1 MYLFLHLFDLCL
13 DTLKEKMSETNK
25 PKKALWKR
33 ILKWSGLSFLLLF
46 IFALM
51 VPFLFKDKIIQLIKD
66 QANANLNATIDFG
79 DVELTFLSTFPN
91 LTLTISDISVMG
103 KEEFEDV
110 RLAQISETQVT
121 LDFWKIF
128 AGTYEIETFKLTRP
142 NLYVL
147 VLPNGK
153 ANYDIAINDSTV
165 VEEEIESSPFK
176 FAIQSYEIQ
185 EGNIVYDDQY
195 YLTYINLDNLNH
207 KGTLSIDDIIYN
219 LSTHSSIDHLTFGYD
234 GINYINNSVSDIACD
249 IEIAMPENEMK
260 FTFKENTA
268 MLNQLG
274 LHFDGWFLMND
285 ELMDMDI
292 SFSTVENNFKS
303 LLSLVPGAYT
313 SDFDQIKT
321 DGTLHLNGTIKGIYD
336 DTNMPG
342 FDMNLVVE
350 NAWFQYP
357 GLPEKVKNIDINM
370 HTKRDAGPD
379 LDNLTVD
386 IEHFSL
392 EFLQNKVDIALKLNT
407 LMSDPFIDGR
417 IQSFIN
423 LAELNKAFP
432 LSEAEQ
438 YSGIITSDVLL
449 KGKSSALENERYEE
463 FEAKGDLK
471 VKQMNYTSS
480 AMEYST
486 AIDSMLFKFSPQA
499 LGLTYFEAK
508 IGKSDIS
515 ASGSLTNYLAYILR
529 NETIE
534 GKLKINSSY
543 LDLDELMG
551 TEEPTSAA
559 TIESTP
565 ETSTSSTGLYV
576 LPTNI
581 DFTLESNFKT
591 VKYDGMELKN
601 MGGNILLKEGKASA
615 EKLRMDLFDGTLLM
629 NADYYATSTKEADVT
644 FDYDIRNL
652 DIPTAYN
659 FFNTIEKYA
668 PIAKYCE
675 GRFSTTLTLSTK
687 INQNYEPIY
696 ETITGKGIIK
706 TNKVTLK
713 EVPVFTKI
721 ADLVKIPGL
730 KEQTLTN
737 MDISFEFKEGKV
749 WMKETPLKLGT
760 INGKIS
766 GTTSF
771 LQELDYIMDLEI
783 PQKAFG
789 NNATS
794 IISGLLGNVSAQ
806 TGLAVSI
813 PDIIPVKIKIGGTST
828 NPIITTD
835 LKDQGKEAA
844 SGLLDQGIQIA
855 KDKLSEEA
863 KKILA
868 EAQAQADKIMAEAK
882 VQADKVRAEAE
893 IQAKKIEDEGKKS
906 ADKLRLESQ
915 KQADKI
921 KEEEYKAA
929 QSLIDQATNPVAK
942 KGAEKLA
949 EEARKKTDQKI
960 AEMLAKSDAEALK
973 VEQTAKQSADKVRNE
988 ANDKANGIE
997 NTGKTQSDNVLKSA
1011 NDKVDKM
1018 TE

>member
-1 MYLFLHLFDLCL
+1 MNDSK
-13 DTLKEKMSETNK
+13 T

-33 ILKWSGLSFLLLF
+33 ILKWTGLSFFLLVL
-46 IFALM
+46 FALL

-79 DVELTFLSTFPN
+79 DVDLTFLSTFPN
-91 LTLTISDISVMG
+91 LTLSINDLSVIG
-103 KEEFEDV
+103 KDDFSAV
-110 RLAQISETQVT
+110 RLAQISETHVT

-128 AGTYEIETFKLTRP
+128 AGTYEIESFKLVKP

-147 VLPNGK
+147 VLPDGK
-153 ANYDIAINDSTV
+153 ANYDIAISDSTT
-165 VEEEIESSPFK
+165 VEEELESSPFK
-176 FAIQSYEIQ
+176 FAVQSYAIEG
-185 EGNIVYDDQY
+185 GNIVYDDQY
-195 YLTYINLDNLNH
+195 FLTYINIDNLNH
-207 KGTLSIDDIIYN
+207 KGALDIDDIIYN

-234 GINYINNSVSDIACD
+234 GVNYINNTVSDIACD
-249 IEIAMPENEMK
+249 IEIAMPDNEMK

-268 MLNQLG
+268 VLNQLG

-292 SFSTVENNFKS
+292 SFSTVENSFKS

-321 DGTLHLNGTIKGIYD
+321 DGTIQFDGTIKGIYD
-336 DTNMPG
+336 DINMPG
-342 FDMNLVVE
+342 FDLNLVVD

-357 GLPEKVKNIDINM
+357 GLPEKVKNIDIRMN
-370 HTKRDAGPD
+370 TNREAGPD
-379 LDNLTVD
+379 LDNLVVD
-386 IEHFSL
+386 IDHFSL
-392 EFLQNKVDIALKLNT
+392 EFLQNKVDVALKLNNI
-407 LMSDPFIDGR
+407 MSDPAVDSR
-417 IQSFIN
+417 IQAFIN

-432 LSEAEQ
+432 LGEGEQ
-438 YSGIITSDVLL
+438 YSGTITSDITL
-449 KGKSSALENERYEE
+449 KGKVSAIEKEHYEE
-463 FEAKGDLK
+463 FDAKGDLK
-471 VKQMNYTSS
+471 VMQMKYESPETGYT
-480 AMEYST
+480 T

-499 LGLTYFEAK
+499 LGLNYFEAK

-515 ASGSLTNYLAYILR
+515 VNGSLNNYIAYFLR

-534 GKLKINSSY
+534 GKLKVSSTY

-551 TEEPTSAA
+551 TEQTSTTSEEVEATENPTS
-559 TIESTP
+559 
-565 ETSTSSTGLYV
+565 SSGLFM
-576 LPTNI
+576 LPTNV

-591 VKYDGMELKN
+591 VRYDGMDLKN
-601 MGGNILLKEGKASA
+601 MGGNIRLKEGKATA
-615 EKLRMDLFDGTLLM
+615 EKLRMDLFDGTILM
-629 NADYYATSTKEADVT
+629 NAGYFAHSINDADVS
-644 FDYDIRNL
+644 FDYDIKNL
-652 DIPTAYN
+652 DIPSAYK

-675 GRFSTTLTLSTK
+675 GKFSTVLSLTTK
-687 INQNYEPIY
+687 INGNYEPLY
-696 ETITGKGIIK
+696 ETITGNGVVK

-749 WMKETPLKLGT
+749 WMKETPLKMGT

-771 LQELDYIMDLEI
+771 KQELDYIMELQI

-794 IISGLLGNVSAQ
+794 IITGLLGNVSAQ

-813 PDIIPVKIKIGGTST
+813 PDIIPVKVKIGGTST

-844 SGLLDQGIQIA
+844 TGLMDQGIQLA
-855 KDKLSEEA
+855 KEKLSEEA

-868 EAQAQADKIMAEAK
+868 EAQAQADKILAEAK
-882 VQADKVRAEAE
+882 IQADKVRAEAE

-906 ADKLRLESQ
+906 ADKIRSEAQ
-915 KQADKI
+915 KQAEKI

-929 QSLIDQATNPVAK
+929 QALIDQASNPVAK

-960 AEMLAKSDAEALK
+960 ADLVAKSNTEAGK

-988 ANDKANGIE
+988 ANEKATGIE
-997 NTGKTQSDNVLKSA
+997 NTGKTQADNVLKTA